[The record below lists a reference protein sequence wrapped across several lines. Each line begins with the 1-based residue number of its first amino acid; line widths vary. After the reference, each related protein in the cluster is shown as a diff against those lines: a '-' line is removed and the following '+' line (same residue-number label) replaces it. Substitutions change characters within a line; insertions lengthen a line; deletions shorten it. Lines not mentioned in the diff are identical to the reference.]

1 MWSGSPTAAA
11 ALMWGNVSVMSLSVL
26 GPSGS
31 QLSRLVHA

>member
-11 ALMWGNVSVMSLSVL
+11 ALMCGKCEVSLSVL

-31 QLSRLVHA
+31 QLSRPVHA